1 MVQESGRAVEYDQQR
16 RLNRE
21 DTAAAAAGRLA
32 FGFSP
37 AYPLSLPTDRLNPGP
52 DL

>member
-21 DTAAAAAGRLA
+21 DTAAAAGRLA
-32 FGFSP
+32 FGFPP